1 MQHIDCQWRD
11 LKEESH
17 ELNQRWHQSAART
30 LAMKRFKCIG
40 IQETKMHCH
49 QRYQCF
55 WQWRDGNVLSPEMMQ
70 IQWYLWNLNTL
81 SSENS
86 NCFWQWR
93 DGKALASKISMFF
106 GNKEILSHY
115 LQKWCKYIVNEEK
128 NCFWQWRD
136 GKALASKRFKNILTK
151 WCNVIVIEEFK
162 SDYSQRIQLFHC
174 SRDLNRYLQNAQKV
188 YLTK

>member
-1 MQHIDCQWRD
+1 MA
-11 LKEESH
+11 S
-17 ELNQRWHQSAART
+17 
-30 LAMKRFKCIG
+30 KRPKCIV
-40 IQETKMHCH
+40 IKDINV
-49 QRYQCF
+49 F

-106 GNKEILSHY
+106 GNKEILRHY

-136 GKALASKRFKNILTK
+136 GKALSSKRFENILTK
-151 WCNVIVIEEFK
+151 WWNDMSSKNSNQITLKEFNCFIVTEI
-162 SDYSQRIQLFHC
+162 STDI
-174 SRDLNRYLQNAQKV
+174 SRMLKKF
-188 YLTK
+188 T